1 MLRIPRAFLVLAPL
15 ALTACSDAPSAPK
28 DAPPPPPRGIFISA
42 NDCAEAGKLT
52 GDECGSAIDAAIS
65 THETKTKGYKS
76 LKQCVAAEGK
86 DRCAKTVDGQY
97 RPRLQAFLIVLAKPV
112 RSEPL
117 YPPKKGKTL
126 GFRSPTL
133 PAVDASDES
142 LIVSSA
148 ALTIAHENSRLP

>member
-1 MLRIPRAFLVLAPL
+1 MLKMSRLFLALTPL
-15 ALTACSDAPSAPK
+15 ALAACSDAPSAPK
-28 DAPPPPPRGIFISA
+28 EAAPPPPRGIFISA
-42 NDCAEAGKLT
+42 NDCAAAGKLT
-52 GDECGSAIDAAIS
+52 GDECGGAIDAAIAA
-65 THETKTKGYKS
+65 HESKTKGYKT
-76 LKQCVAAEGK
+76 LKQCDAAEGK
-86 DRCAKTVDGQY
+86 DRCTKTVDGQF
-97 RPRLQAFLIVLAKPV
+97 RPRLQAFLIVMAKPV
-112 RSEPL
+112 KAEPL